1 MCLYWIRI
9 RLPQTTFQP
18 TTFPTSARSTS
29 NRSTTF
35 NPTATVSLR
44 GRTVTPTTASI
55 QTSSFLFKTLSFMFT
70 TTLPNIPLS
79 SVAPPLTTSSS
90 RVPPSTSTSTTATVA
105 TLPGSTTSSIVI
117 SSTVTSS
124 IVTSTLPLVT
134 ENSATDNLD
143 LSTTTKSA
151 DSNSSTT
158 M

>member
-1 MCLYWIRI
+1 M
-9 RLPQTTFQP
+9 
-18 TTFPTSARSTS
+18 
-29 NRSTTF
+29 
-35 NPTATVSLR
+35 
-44 GRTVTPTTASI
+44 
-55 QTSSFLFKTLSFMFT
+55 
-70 TTLPNIPLS
+70 PLS

-117 SSTVTSS
+117 SSTVTSP

-143 LSTTTKSA
+143 LSTTKKSA